1 MAKKYKKFSADSIG
15 KKEVEMPA
23 KNAFYF
29 GAQNYKLMLIG
40 LALIVVGFLLMM
52 GADAN
57 TVDGK
62 YDPNSWNEGIFS
74 IRRIRIAPL
83 LVIAGFCVEVYAI
96 LKRDPNRNQAK

>member
-1 MAKKYKKFSADSIG
+1 MAKKNKKFTADAIG
-15 KKEVEMPA
+15 SKEVEVPQE
-23 KNAFYF
+23 NNFYF
-29 GAQNYKLMLIG
+29 GKQNYKLMLIG

-62 YDPNSWNEGIFS
+62 FDPNSWNEGIFS

-83 LVIAGFCVEVYAI
+83 LVIAGFVVEVFAI
-96 LKRDPNRNQAK
+96 LKRNK

>member
-1 MAKKYKKFSADSIG
+1 MAKKYKNFSAENIG
-15 KKEVEMPA
+15 KKEVEVPQE
-23 KNAFYF
+23 NTFYF
-29 GAQNYKLMLIG
+29 GKENYKLMLTG

-62 YDPNSWNEGIFS
+62 YDPDSWNEGIFS

-83 LVIAGFCVEVYAI
+83 LVIAGFVVEVYAV
-96 LKRDPNRNQAK
+96 LKRNK